1 MSAASGEGAPSGEAQ
16 GLDALIAP
24 LRAEP
29 ASSAVLCDV
38 DGTLAP
44 IVERAPDA
52 RVPDDT
58 LELLRAIARRYAV
71 VGCVSGR
78 PAAEVREMVGLERL
92 VYVGN
97 HGYEL
102 LAPGADKVSP
112 NPALSGHESD
122 ATRFAA
128 GLDASDLE
136 SAGLRLEEA
145 YGPPA

>member
-16 GLDALIAP
+16 GLDTLIAP

-78 PAAEVREMVGLERL
+78 PAAG
-92 VYVGN
+92 
-97 HGYEL
+97 
-102 LAPGADKVSP
+102 
-112 NPALSGHESD
+112 
-122 ATRFAA
+122 
-128 GLDASDLE
+128 
-136 SAGLRLEEA
+136 
-145 YGPPA
+145 